1 MATLTRTQVATRLG
15 VAESTVRR
23 LRDRGQLQATRNEEG
38 IWLFDEDEVDAFVR
52 RGDVAR
58 ADVVRATP
66 SEPRARPHPL
76 SLRIGAWLGALGAGY
91 EGALAVQVLHA
102 KTGECVA
109 LEAFSP
115 EEGEAGVAG
124 ERLAAVC
131 EADAD
136 VRGGRT
142 RYELVAEARG
152 EEQGRLTVQVA
163 SSHPDEALTAAA
175 SLVPLNQQ
183 LMGYTERLTRLM
195 LDQAERARATD
206 RESFEQANR
215 SLREQLKEA
224 RERIGHLERSAEDV
238 ARLREEALNEKAAR
252 ELFTLQE
259 SNAERRKD
267 AVVDKILNLLPV
279 VAARF
284 AGPGRA
290 NNAAGSSRAELLL
303 GTLAQSVRP
312 DQWVQMAEH
321 LSDEQKVVFVEL
333 LDSFLQSEP
342 ERGRAPSSP
351 PTSSDEG

>member
-1 MATLTRTQVATRLG
+1 
-15 VAESTVRR
+15 
-23 LRDRGQLQATRNEEG
+23 
-38 IWLFDEDEVDAFVR
+38 
-52 RGDVAR
+52 
-58 ADVVRATP
+58 
-66 SEPRARPHPL
+66 
-76 SLRIGAWLGALGAGY
+76 
-91 EGALAVQVLHA
+91 
-102 KTGECVA
+102 
-109 LEAFSP
+109 
-115 EEGEAGVAG
+115 
-124 ERLAAVC
+124 
-131 EADAD
+131 

-152 EEQGRLTVQVA
+152 EEEGRLTVQVA

-206 RESFEQANR
+206 RESFEHANR

-224 RERIGHLERSAEDV
+224 RERINHLERSAEDV

-259 SNAERRKD
+259 ANAERRKD

-284 AGPGRA
+284 AGPERA
-290 NNAAGSSRAELLL
+290 KNAAGSSRAELLL

-321 LSDEQKVVFVEL
+321 LSDEQKIVFVEL
-333 LDSFLQSEP
+333 LDSFLQSES
-342 ERGRAPSSP
+342 ERSTAPPPPPAGRDSVNGVRARRWPNPSKCVRSELP
-351 PTSSDEG
+351 SCPLPSKDPLVTRDPVKVISNRCLV